1 MKIKLNQTNMKTKEL
16 FKINGL
22 TFLSM
27 NEVKQYCKDNN
38 LKMGKSSKMHYK
50 GDTIYFIECNAY

>member
-1 MKIKLNQTNMKTKEL
+1 MKTKEL